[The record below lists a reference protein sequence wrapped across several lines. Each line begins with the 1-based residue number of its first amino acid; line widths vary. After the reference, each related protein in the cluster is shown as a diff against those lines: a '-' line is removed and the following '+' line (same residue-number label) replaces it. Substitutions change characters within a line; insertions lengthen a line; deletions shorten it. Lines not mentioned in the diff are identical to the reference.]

1 MESPKTR
8 LEDWVKNDWKEGI
21 LKKQVKKGW
30 ALIEKRLK
38 KWVAHVLKQRA
49 EIEQIVEQIIQW

>member
-1 MESPKTR
+1 MESPKKR

-38 KWVAHVLKQRA
+38 KWVAHILKQRA
-49 EIEQIVEQIIQW
+49 EIEQIVKQIIQW

>member
-1 MESPKTR
+1 MESPKKR
-8 LEDWVKNDWKEGI
+8 LEDWVKNEWKEGI

>member
-1 MESPKTR
+1 MESPKKR